1 VYSKYAF
8 GVAAFLYP
16 FGLKVFFRS
25 KVSTFMNFYGG
36 TSNIELVEKNKA
48 AFPTEFQSRSR
59 LCYYASQ
66 FNSLEVNSTFYRLP
80 LPATLERWAG
90 EVPDD
95 FRFTLKVWREITH
108 AKNLEFKQ
116 EDVER
121 FMRIADRIGNKK
133 GVLLVQFPAG
143 TQVRCLGQLERLL
156 RAILRLNED
165 DGWKIAV
172 EFRHRSWYN
181 RQVHNKLEHY
191 GVALVWHDR
200 PDMDDEK
207 AFEKGPFVY
216 LRFHGPNGDYKGSY
230 SADLLMEKAEQTRD
244 WIVGGKDV
252 FAYFNNT
259 MWGDAPR
266 NLADL
271 KLFVDRLLQP
281 GFV

>member
-1 VYSKYAF
+1 
-8 GVAAFLYP
+8 
-16 FGLKVFFRS
+16 
-25 KVSTFMNFYGG
+25 MNFYGG
-36 TSNIELVEKNKA
+36 TSNIGLVEKNKA
-48 AFPTEFQSRSR
+48 AFPPEFQSRSR
-59 LCYYASQ
+59 LCYYASL

-80 LPATLERWAG
+80 MPSTLERWTS

-108 AKNLEFKQ
+108 TKDLAFKQ

-143 TQVRCLGQLERLL
+143 TPYGCLGQLEKLL
-156 RAILRLNED
+156 AAIVRLNKD

-172 EFRHRSWYN
+172 EFRNRSWYT
-181 RQVHNKLEHY
+181 RQVYSMLENY

-230 SADLLMEKAEQTRD
+230 SADLLREKAKQTRD
-244 WIVGGKDV
+244 WILSGKDV

-259 MWGDAPR
+259 MLGDAPR

-271 KLFVDRLLQP
+271 KLFVDGLLQP
-281 GFV
+281 GYVEPAHPSPCIEKSRLPR